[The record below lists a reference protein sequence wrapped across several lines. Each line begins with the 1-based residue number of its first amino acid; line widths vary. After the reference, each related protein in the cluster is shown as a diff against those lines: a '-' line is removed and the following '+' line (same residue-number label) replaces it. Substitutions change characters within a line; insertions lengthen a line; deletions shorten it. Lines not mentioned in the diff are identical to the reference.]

1 MTMIKRAIIF
11 AGGKGKRLRPYTYI
25 IPKPLMPIGEK
36 PILELIVNQ
45 LIKSGVKHI
54 TITVMNNYDIF
65 KFLLSRS
72 KFPKIKIDFI
82 VEKKPMGTTGALKI
96 IKNLP
101 EEFLAMNGDI
111 ITDINFQKLYSF
123 HKKLKSDLTMCV
135 KTISSKIEYGTVE
148 IDKNNLLKRFK
159 EKPLIKN
166 NINLGIYIMKKSLIK
181 NIDSSENFGFDK
193 LIKKIP
199 KTKVSVYK
207 SNCKWFDI
215 GREKDLF
222 EAKNFI
228 LKKKI

>member
-1 MTMIKRAIIF
+1 MIKRAIIF

-36 PILELIVNQ
+36 PILELIINQ
-45 LIKSGVKHI
+45 LIKSGIKHV

-65 KFLLSRS
+65 KSLFPQS
-72 KFPKIKIDFI
+72 KFPKIKIDFV
-82 VEKKPMGTTGALKI
+82 VEKKPLGTIGALKI

-101 EEFLAMNGDI
+101 ENFLAMNGDI
-111 ITDINFQKLYSF
+111 ITNINFQKLYSF
-123 HKKLKSDLTMCV
+123 HKKSKSDLTMCV

-159 EKPLIKN
+159 EKPIIKN
-166 NINLGIYIMKKSLIK
+166 NINLGIYVMKKKLIR
-181 NIDSSENFGFDK
+181 NINLSKNFGFDK
-193 LIKKIP
+193 LIKNISNKR
-199 KTKVSVYK
+199 VSVYK
-207 SNCKWFDI
+207 SNCKWFDV

-228 LKKKI
+228 LKKKN